1 MNMELTGCPIECPAE
16 VIDAVQKLLTLMCEP
31 LVVTSG
37 EELERYERE
46 VREQTDRVCALVV
59 GHRIQFSL
67 DSEQLQELQGRWVKA
82 FAHKLKN
89 KGKER
94 VRIRTITGMMVEVIV
109 SYFTRKNE
117 RRGKRR
123 WPGLYPALQLLGIHD
138 RCTPALAA
146 QVSLLAA
153 MVGSL
158 EEASNVLAEQG
169 IKLNTKIVRRIAYRF
184 AERARVVQR
193 LEAVDLGDQLTGRRV
208 AVSMDGGRIRIREK
222 KRGPKTAKGRNR
234 YHGAWREPKLLIV
247 YVVDGEGKLERSF
260 MPVIDALI
268 GRPDALFKLLQGYLE
283 QLGLIEADRV
293 LFIADGAPWIW
304 HRIPDLIARLGLKP
318 EQTHELIDFYHAVEH
333 LGKVAALRKSWS
345 PKQRRSWV
353 LRQRKRLLQDQV
365 AKVVAAVQE
374 ICRGRNSK
382 EIRTQRNYFVK
393 NAARM
398 SYARMRSLNMPIG
411 SGCVESAIRRVVNL
425 RLKGPCTFW
434 CKANAEAVLLLR
446 CYWKAGRWNL
456 LKKMANSFVS
466 EAYA

>member
-1 MNMELTGCPIECPAE
+1 MNMELTGCTIETPAAI
-16 VIDAVQKLLTLMCEP
+16 IDEIEKLLALVSEP
-31 LVVTSG
+31 VVVTCS
-37 EELERYERE
+37 EELEQYEQA
-46 VREQTDRVCALVV
+46 VREHTNRLCGLVV
-59 GHRIQFSL
+59 GQRIEYSL
-67 DSEQLQELQGRWVKA
+67 ESEQLQEAQRRWVKA
-82 FAHKLKN
+82 FPHKLKN
-89 KGKER
+89 KGKET
-94 VRIRTITGMMVEVIV
+94 VRIRTTTGMVVEINA
-109 SYFTRKNE
+109 SYFTRASE

-123 WPGLYPALQLLGIHD
+123 WPGLYPGLQLLGIHD

-146 QVSLLAA
+146 AVSLLAA

-158 EEASNVLAEQG
+158 EEAGKVLAEQG
-169 IKLNTKIVRRIAYRF
+169 IKLDTKSVRRIAYRF
-184 AERARVVQR
+184 AERARLAQR
-193 LEAVDLGDQLTGRRV
+193 LEAADLGEQVSGRRV
-208 AVSMDGGRIRIREK
+208 AISMDGGRIRLREK
-222 KRGPKTAKGRNR
+222 KRGPKTSKGRNR

-247 YVVDGEGKLERSF
+247 YVVDAEGKLERSF

-268 GRPDALFKLLQGYLE
+268 GGPDALFELLQGYLE
-283 QLGLIEADRV
+283 QLGMSEADRV

-304 HRIPDLIARLGLKP
+304 RRIPDLITRLGLNP
-318 EQTHELIDFYHAVEH
+318 QQTHQLIDFYHAVEH

-345 PKQRRSWV
+345 PEQRRRWV
-353 LRQRKRLLQDQV
+353 RRQRKLLLQDQV
-365 AKVVAAVQE
+365 DQVVGAVQE

-382 EIRTQRNYFVK
+382 EIRTQRDYFVK

-398 SYARMRSLNMPIG
+398 CYARIRSLSLPIG

-456 LKKMANSFVS
+456 LKKLANSFIP